1 MVAMGW
7 LGVGCGGSGSPSG
20 TPGMAGMGGAAGV
33 SGRSSECDT
42 LPPLAQKS
50 SYTFGFVQTYEVGN
64 PWRDT
69 NTSDMLAEAQSRG
82 YTLMFNAPTSS
93 DAQEQVAR
101 MQALIDAKVDAII
114 LCPTDATVLA
124 PTVVAARKACIPV
137 FTENRLLNAT
147 LTIPGTDY
155 VTGIGADP
163 VVQGQLIADWMIAQ
177 TNGQANVIELE
188 GTTGSSSAVG
198 RKMGFATEIASH
210 TGMSVLASQTGNFT
224 QQGGHDVAAML
235 MTANPTANAFFTH
248 NDLMALGAIQA
259 IQEAGKDPKSFTIV
273 SIDGSKAG
281 TQAIIDGTFG
291 ATEVNNPRFGKIV
304 FDTIEQYAAGMTIPN
319 RIVTK
324 GQIVDKTNAMAYLPM
339 AF

>member
-1 MVAMGW
+1 MGW
-7 LGVGCGGSGSPSG
+7 LGVGCGGSSTPSG
-20 TPGMAGMGGAAGV
+20 TPGTGGMGGTGGV
-33 SGRSSECDT
+33 TGRSSECDS
-42 LPPLAQKS
+42 LPPLQQKS
-50 SYTFGFVQTYEVGN
+50 TYTVGFVQTYEVGN

-69 NTSDMLAEAQSRG
+69 NTSDMVAEAQARG
-82 YTLMFNAPTSS
+82 YTLMFTAPTSS

-137 FTENRLLNAT
+137 FTENRLLNPT

-155 VTGIGADP
+155 VTGIGGDP
-163 VVQGQLIADWMIAQ
+163 VVQGQLIADWLIAQ
-177 TNGQANVIELE
+177 TNGQSNVIEIE
-188 GTTGSSSAVG
+188 GTVGSSSAVG
-198 RKMGFATEIASH
+198 RKMGFAMEIASH
-210 TGMSVLASQTGNFT
+210 SGMSVLASQSGNFT
-224 QQGGHDVAAML
+224 QQGGHDVAQML
-235 MTANPTANAFFTH
+235 LTANPSANAIFTH

-259 IQEAGKDPKSFTIV
+259 IQEMGKMPQDFKII

-304 FDTIEQYAAGMTIPN
+304 FDTIEQYAAGMAVPP

-324 GQIVDKTNAMAYLPM
+324 GQVIDKTSAMDYLPM